1 MSAQGRP
8 KGELLPLGE
17 TARSAKGAPTS
28 GDVTIRGAL
37 AQFGLVPLDAQVLLA
52 HLLGKDR
59 AWLVAHGDDALSRE
73 RVDAFLVLA
82 RRRRDGE
89 PVAYLTGTRE
99 FWGLALQVSPAVL
112 IPRPETETLVELA
125 LARLPK
131 DRDVRVLDLG
141 TGSGAIALAI
151 AHERPRAM
159 ILATD
164 VSADALEV
172 ARENAR
178 RLGIGNVEFAPSDW
192 YDGVAAA
199 WQGGAFDLIASN
211 PPYVAAGDPHLGEG
225 DVRFEPARALTPGGD
240 GTAAIMRIVAGARER
255 LAPGGSLVVE
265 HGVDQADV
273 VRALFAAAGFAA
285 IVAVRDLA
293 GIPRVVAGQPA
304 T

>member
-1 MSAQGRP
+1 M
-8 KGELLPLGE
+8 
-17 TARSAKGAPTS
+17 S
-28 GDVTIRGAL
+28 GDVTVRGVL
-37 AQFGLVPLDAQVLLA
+37 AQSGLVPLDAQVLLA
-52 HLLGKDR
+52 HVLGRGR
-59 AWLVAHGDDALSRE
+59 AWLVAHGDDALPRPQA
-73 RVDAFLVLA
+73 DAFFALA

-131 DRDVRVLDLG
+131 DRDLRVLDLG

-172 ARENAR
+172 ARDNAR
-178 RLGIGNVEFAPSDW
+178 RLGIANVEFAQSDW

-199 WQGGAFDLIASN
+199 WQGGLFDLIASN
-211 PPYVAAGDPHLGEG
+211 PPYVAADDPHLREG
-225 DVRFEPARALTPGGD
+225 DVRFEPGRSLTPGGD

-255 LAPGGSLVVE
+255 LAPRATLVIE
-265 HGVDQADV
+265 HGYDQAET
-273 VRALFAAAGFAA
+273 VRAQFTAAGFAE
-285 IVAVRDLA
+285 IVAARDLA
-293 GIPRVVAGQPA
+293 GVPRVVAGRLAAEERPRDARASPA
-304 T
+304 IDSSFG